1 MNALM
6 EGRIIAIGL
15 ITLAII
21 SIICIKAIWNH
32 LTVIP
37 DTGIYPTNSMKW
49 LKHIERTC
57 KHEH

>member
-32 LTVIP
+32 LTVIQ
-37 DTGIYPTNSMKW
+37 DLGTYPTSSTKW
-49 LKHIERTC
+49 LKHIERTR
-57 KHEH
+57 KHEY

>member
-37 DTGIYPTNSMKW
+37 DTGIYPTDGDKW

-57 KHEH
+57 KHEY